1 MLNLRRLPFGLAGWK
16 LERRV
21 IVTRKAALLSRI
33 VAVLLAL
40 LLAALALELQG
51 KSSIRIVGS
60 ALAST
65 LGTWFGI
72 QQALILATPITLT
85 GLAVVLSMRMG
96 VWNIGV
102 EGQLFMGAFA
112 AAGIGLFMSGQSAVI
127 LALMFAAGAL
137 GGAAWVLLPAL
148 ARAYANINEI
158 ISTLMLNFVAI
169 LFVRHFVTGPWR
181 DLALREVFATPRI
194 SYALPTL
201 FGSRLHLGFLVPILI
216 AGAMELWFRYT
227 RMGYEVRMTGANR
240 RTAEFAGI
248 PVVRHIVIVMCAS
261 AAIAGIAGTIEVA
274 GTAHRLTGVISNGY
288 GFLGFLIAVLANNS
302 PLPMLIAGVFVAVL
316 LNAGISLQV
325 QGLSIHIVLA
335 ITGLILLFAAI
346 GDVAARYRVVRARSY
361 CKIAIVERHTG
372 SGRVTLGVLEG
383 LPIRRGAMA
392 ASVGHDSH
400 NITVV
405 GTNSRD
411 MAVCVNTLAEAG
423 GGYVAVSGGR
433 VIALTELP
441 VAGLISE
448 ERFEVVA
455 RKLKRFERVIQRRL
469 GFPKE
474 MMFLMIAGFVF
485 QGTPFRV
492 AITDKGIIDV
502 DGQTILPT
510 ILAQAPGPA
519 KAQGIP

>member
-1 MLNLRRLPFGLAGWK
+1 MANAGPLPFGLSGWK
-16 LERRV
+16 LERRA
-21 IVTRKAALLSRI
+21 IVTRKAALFSRV
-33 VAVLLAL
+33 VAILLAL
-40 LLAALALELQG
+40 LLGALALELQG
-51 KSSIRIVGS
+51 KSSLRIVGA

-65 LGTWFGI
+65 LGTSFGI

-102 EGQLFMGAFA
+102 EGQLFMGAYA
-112 AAGIGLFMSGQSAVI
+112 AAAVGLFVPGPPAAI
-127 LALMFAAGAL
+127 LALMVAAGAV
-137 GGAAWVLLPAL
+137 GGAAWVVLPAL

-158 ISTLMLNFVAI
+158 ISTLMLNFVAV

-181 DLALREVFATPRI
+181 DLQLHEVFATPRI
-194 SYALPTL
+194 AAALPTL
-201 FGSRLHLGFLVPILI
+201 GESRLHVGFLVPLLI
-216 AGAMELWFRYT
+216 AAGMELWFRYT

-248 PVVRHIVIVMCAS
+248 PVVRHIVVVMCAS
-261 AAIAGIAGTIEVA
+261 AAIAGLAGMIEVA

-302 PLPMLIAGVFVAVL
+302 PLPMVLAGVLVAVL

-335 ITGLILLFAAI
+335 LTGLILLFAAI
-346 GDVAARYRVVRARSY
+346 GDVAARYRFVRRRSY
-361 CKIAIVERHTG
+361 CKIAVVERHTG
-372 SGRVTLGVLEG
+372 SGRVSLGVLEG
-383 LPIRRGAMA
+383 LPLRRGAIA

-411 MAVCVNTLAEAG
+411 MAVCVNKLAETG
-423 GGYVAVSGGR
+423 GGYVAASRGR
-433 VIALTELP
+433 VIALTALP
-441 VAGLISE
+441 VAGLVSE

-469 GFPKE
+469 GFPKD

-502 DGQTILPT
+502 DGQAILPS
-510 ILAQAPGPA
+510 ILDDGSEPPSGKRVA
-519 KAQGIP
+519 

>member
-1 MLNLRRLPFGLAGWK
+1 MLNAVRLPLGLSGWK
-16 LERRV
+16 LERRA
-21 IVTRKAALLSRI
+21 IVTRKASLISRVVAI
-33 VAVLLAL
+33 VLAL
-40 LLAALALELQG
+40 LLAGLALELQG
-51 KSSIRIVGS
+51 KSSIRIAGA

-96 VWNIGV
+96 VWNIGA

-112 AAGIGLFMSGQSAVI
+112 AAAAGLFVSGQPAVI

-158 ISTLMLNFVAI
+158 ITTLMLNFVAV

-181 DLALREVFATPRI
+181 DLQLHEVFATPRI
-194 SYALPTL
+194 PYELPTVL
-201 FGSRLHLGFLVPILI
+201 GSRLHVGFLVPILV
-216 AGAMELWFRYT
+216 AGGMELWFRYT

-248 PVVRHIVIVMCAS
+248 PVVRHIVVVMCAS
-261 AAIAGIAGTIEVA
+261 GAIAGIAGTIEVA
-274 GTAHRLTGVISNGY
+274 GTAHRLTGVISSGY

-302 PLPMLIAGVFVAVL
+302 PLPMLLAGVLVAVL

-325 QGLSIHIVLA
+325 QGLSIHIVTA

-346 GDVAARYRVVRARSY
+346 GDVAARYRLVRARSY
-361 CKIAIVERHTG
+361 CKIAVVERHTG
-372 SGRVTLGVLEG
+372 SGRVSLGVIEG

-411 MAVCVNTLAEAG
+411 MALCVNTLAEAG
-423 GGYVAVSGGR
+423 GGYVAASGGR

-448 ERFEVVA
+448 ERFERVA
-455 RKLKRFERVIQRRL
+455 RKLKKFEKTIQRRL
-469 GFPKE
+469 GFPKD

-492 AITDKGIIDV
+492 AFTDMGVIDV
-502 DGQTILPT
+502 ENQAILPSVFAGNAERT
-510 ILAQAPGPA
+510 GG
-519 KAQGIP
+519 KASL

>member
-1 MLNLRRLPFGLAGWK
+1 
-16 LERRV
+16 
-21 IVTRKAALLSRI
+21 
-33 VAVLLAL
+33 
-40 LLAALALELQG
+40 LQ
-51 KSSIRIVGS
+51 
-60 ALAST
+60 L
-65 LGTWFGI
+65 
-72 QQALILATPITLT
+72 
-85 GLAVVLSMRMG
+85 
-96 VWNIGV
+96 
-102 EGQLFMGAFA
+102 
-112 AAGIGLFMSGQSAVI
+112 
-127 LALMFAAGAL
+127 
-137 GGAAWVLLPAL
+137 
-148 ARAYANINEI
+148 
-158 ISTLMLNFVAI
+158 
-169 LFVRHFVTGPWR
+169 H
-181 DLALREVFATPRI
+181 EVFATPRI
-194 SYALPTL
+194 PYELPTVL
-201 FGSRLHLGFLVPILI
+201 GSRLHLGFLIPILV

-248 PVVRHIVIVMCAS
+248 PVVRHIVVVMCAS

-302 PLPMLIAGVFVAVL
+302 PLPMLLAGVLVAVL

-325 QGLSIHIVLA
+325 QGLSIHIVTA

-346 GDVAARYRVVRARSY
+346 GDVAARYRLVRARSY
-361 CKIAIVERHTG
+361 CKIAVVERHTG
-372 SGRVTLGVLEG
+372 SGKVALGVIEG

-411 MAVCVNTLAEAG
+411 MAVCVNALADAG
-423 GGYVAVSGGR
+423 GGYVAASGGR

-448 ERFEVVA
+448 ERFERVA
-455 RKLKRFERVIQRRL
+455 RKLRKFEKTIQRRL

-492 AITDKGIIDV
+492 AFTDKGVIDV
-502 DGQTILPT
+502 ERQEILPSVLT
-510 ILAQAPGPA
+510 GGAEGAAGKASPGPA
-519 KAQGIP
+519 PAPGEEAAWR